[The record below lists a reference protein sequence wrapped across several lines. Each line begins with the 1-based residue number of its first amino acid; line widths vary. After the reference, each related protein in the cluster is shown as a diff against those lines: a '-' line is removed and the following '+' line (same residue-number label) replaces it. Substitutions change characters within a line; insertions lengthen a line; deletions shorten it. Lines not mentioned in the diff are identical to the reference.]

1 VPVSTQVSQY
11 AQRRV
16 TKRLMRAVPF
26 LGAVIALVTLG
37 RAIRRK
43 GVIGGSVDTALD
55 FTPVVGGIKNAAE
68 IVRGRDLIRDR
79 TVGGIRS

>member
-1 VPVSTQVSQY
+1 MPVSTQVSQY

-43 GVIGGSVDTALD
+43 GFIGGSVDTALD